1 MYLFLSI
8 EEKTGGLFDFDGTII
23 VIFFQTILLSIFLNN
38 LLFDPILNVIENRTK
53 YINEKLVNAVQT
65 LNTAETVISLYQ
77 ENLSKLKETLE
88 NEVLQTKKTTS
99 DLSKELNQ
107 RTEIA
112 LEDILLKYI
121 GTFFN
126 EKDRLLNEIFFDQK
140 LEESL
145 GANIVDRFLVT

>member
-1 MYLFLSI
+1 MDLFLSL
-8 EEKTGGLFDFDGTII
+8 EEKVGGLFDFDGTIV

-38 LLFDPILNVIENRTK
+38 LLFDPILNVIESRTK
-53 YINEKLVNAVQT
+53 YINEKLVNAIQT
-65 LNTAETVISLYQ
+65 LNTAETVIALYQ

-99 DLSKELNQ
+99 DLSRELNQ
-107 RTEIA
+107 KTEIA

-121 GTFFN
+121 GTFFT
-126 EKDRLLNEIFFDQK
+126 EKERLLDEIFFDQK

-145 GANIVDRFLVT
+145 GANIVDRFLIT